1 MTGSGTIYFLIL
13 QTPLASPSLKKLGT
27 ILLVLREAIPHSRKR
42 AGPGVRKIRD
52 WIPFPALP
60 LAIYDSDR

>member
-1 MTGSGTIYFLIL
+1 MTSSGTIYFLIL

-27 ILLVLREAIPHSRKR
+27 ILLVLREATPHRKR

-60 LAIYDSDR
+60 LAVYDLDR